1 MTDLCLASE
10 RCIGFDRREG
20 RAVELEGRLPLCEG
34 DLLASERAVP
44 ALVLDY
50 RDLEQHLPP
59 SLGVWGDG
67 QPASRDDH
75 PVPLN
80 LAVEACQREIWHV
93 LTTWEEIV
101 RERERLSD
109 SVTRQVRAGWAVQAA
124 AQILTP
130 RVRLLA
136 AIGPV
141 LLCGYP
147 SLDEDELQRY
157 EGIEYSDVPGWRG
170 VVDFTRLHD
179 RARSLQGLAETF
191 PTLCR
196 GVPCPGCDMVAMY
209 RLPVREAKQEILYR
223 CGACGQLCDEQ
234 QYGRWTGL
242 VAEYAKPRE
251 VA

>member
-1 MTDLCLASE
+1 VTDQCAASE
-10 RCIGFDRREG
+10 RCVGYDRRTG
-20 RAVELEGRLPLCEG
+20 KPGLTDDLPLCEPC
-34 DLLASERAVP
+34 LLAGERAVP

-80 LAVEACQREIWHV
+80 LAVEACQREIWWV
-93 LTTWEEIV
+93 LTCWEEVV

-109 SVTRQVRAGWAVQAA
+109 SPAGQVRAGWAVQAA
-124 AQILTP
+124 AQILAP

-141 LLCGYP
+141 LLNGYP

-157 EGIEYSDVPGWRG
+157 EGIEYADVPGWRG
-170 VVDFTRLHD
+170 VVDFRRLHD
-179 RARSLQGLAETF
+179 RAQRLLGLAAAHPEVCQGVVCKGCDYVNVLVRE
-191 PTLCR
+191 PGSDDVVCGLCR
-196 GVPCPGCDMVAMY
+196 LRY
-209 RLPVREAKQEILYR
+209 SR
-223 CGACGQLCDEQ
+223 
-234 QYGRWTGL
+234 
-242 VAEYAKPRE
+242 AEYLEWVGLLHADASRAE

>member
-1 MTDLCLASE
+1 VTDQCAASE
-10 RCIGFDRREG
+10 RCVGFDRRTG
-20 RAVELEGRLPLCEG
+20 KPGLADDLPLCEPC
-34 DLLASERAVP
+34 LLAGERAVP

-80 LAVEACQREIWHV
+80 LAVEACQREIWWV
-93 LTTWEEIV
+93 LTCWEEVV

-109 SVTRQVRAGWAVQAA
+109 SPAGQVRAGWAVQAA
-124 AQILTP
+124 AQILAP

-141 LLCGYP
+141 LLNGYP

-157 EGIEYSDVPGWRG
+157 EGIEYADVPGWRG
-170 VVDFTRLHD
+170 VVDFRRLHD
-179 RARSLQGLAETF
+179 RAQRLLGLAAAHPEVCQGVVCKGCDYVNVLVRE
-191 PTLCR
+191 PGSDDVVCGLCR
-196 GVPCPGCDMVAMY
+196 LRY
-209 RLPVREAKQEILYR
+209 SR
-223 CGACGQLCDEQ
+223 
-234 QYGRWTGL
+234 
-242 VAEYAKPRE
+242 AEYLEWVGLLHADASRAE